1 MLALLKMDP
10 AKIMTTALTM
20 YWMVSLFVTKPK
32 KEENSLE
39 TIVASLLTALYY
51 FSSLL

>member
-1 MLALLKMDP
+1 MKGTRKRYSCQTSGAHFSLMLALLKRDP

-32 KEENSLE
+32 KEEK
-39 TIVASLLTALYY
+39 
-51 FSSLL
+51 